1 MVPHNNKELFRIQV
15 KQPAGMQSC
24 LFSSLANGFYFIGDN
39 RTGELIENH
48 AKISLQK
55 IDRMKYAIELTRN
68 KIYKYNP
75 IRFKGEQFDIFSN
88 TSEWPT
94 LCVLLG
100 DDYSQN
106 HAITVVNDWILDSNS
121 DFAMKLTTENLDWCV
136 STATDSVAFVKVV
149 KAIRFVQ
156 YKKSSFMMDEKA
168 YMV

>member
-1 MVPHNNKELFRIQV
+1 
-15 KQPAGMQSC
+15 
-24 LFSSLANGFYFIGDN
+24 LANGFYFIGDK

-68 KIYKYNP
+68 KTYKYNP
-75 IRFKGEQFDIFSN
+75 VRYNGELFDILNN

-106 HAITVVNDWILDSNS
+106 HAITVVKDWILDSNS
-121 DFAMKLTTENLDWCV
+121 DFAMKLTKENLDWSV
-136 STATDSVAFVKVV
+136 STATESVGFVKVV

-156 YKKSSFMMDEKA
+156 YKKSSFMLEEKP